1 MNFLNNQSYNLV
13 RYTFTLIALCSI
25 IIGFFMGKVAPEI
38 FYATVGGII
47 SHFYQETTIK
57 KLNSKVKAQND
68 EIKVLKNE

>member
-1 MNFLNNQSYNLV
+1 
-13 RYTFTLIALCSI
+13 
-25 IIGFFMGKVAPEI
+25 MGKVAPEI